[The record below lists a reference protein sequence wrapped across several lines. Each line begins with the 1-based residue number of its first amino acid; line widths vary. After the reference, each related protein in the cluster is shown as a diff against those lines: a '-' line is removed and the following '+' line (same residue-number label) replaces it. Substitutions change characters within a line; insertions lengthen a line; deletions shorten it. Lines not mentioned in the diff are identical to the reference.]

1 MPYIVTTSLYPTDKA
16 MEAVKKYLE
25 TLEKYPPDKT
35 LGTEVVPAAVKT
47 TEQGVRAITI
57 FEVKEGKLEKALT
70 RVASEMVVFQ
80 SVVGFEYS
88 IDVYFTLPEAMATV
102 GMSLP
107 A

>member
-25 TLEKYPPDKT
+25 TLKKYPPDQT

-47 TEQGVRAITI
+47 TEQGVKAIRI

-70 RVASEMVVFQ
+70 RTANEMVVFQ

-88 IDVYFTLPEAMATV
+88 IDVYFTLVEAMATV

-107 A
+107 G